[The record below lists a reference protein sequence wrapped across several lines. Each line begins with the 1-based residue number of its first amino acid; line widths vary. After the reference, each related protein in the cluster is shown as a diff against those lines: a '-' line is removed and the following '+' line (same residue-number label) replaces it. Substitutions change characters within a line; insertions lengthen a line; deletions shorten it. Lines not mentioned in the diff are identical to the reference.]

1 MNFVVWDLLFNI
13 VRRNDAASQAANSKQ
28 PDGLRQIA
36 SGVPAGEVGS
46 SSTFHIAQ
54 EAKVVVEDDNM
65 NENIAQAMS
74 LLLAARGRVLTLS
87 EQRVSQ
93 LHQLSSFR
101 TDVFWL
107 QLLVPAIPQLF
118 KPPMIT
124 SSDLGPLISN
134 NPTLAHPVIVAL
146 LTQPPS
152 KLTSLGLST
161 YLDVLK
167 HMPPTLSSIDLLG
180 RLLHDPTEITDFT
193 TGGRITVADL
203 ICIEVLGRFI
213 HESINWLDNAERE
226 EREGLVSDDRF
237 AKGVQNVGGFN
248 LDLLQT
254 N

>member
-1 MNFVVWDLLFNI
+1 
-13 VRRNDAASQAANSKQ
+13 
-28 PDGLRQIA
+28 
-36 SGVPAGEVGS
+36 
-46 SSTFHIAQ
+46 
-54 EAKVVVEDDNM
+54 
-65 NENIAQAMS
+65 
-74 LLLAARGRVLTLS
+74 
-87 EQRVSQ
+87 
-93 LHQLSSFR
+93 
-101 TDVFWL
+101 
-107 QLLVPAIPQLF
+107 
-118 KPPMIT
+118 MIT

-134 NPTLAHPVIVAL
+134 NPMLAHPVIVAL

-167 HMPPTLSSIDLLG
+167 HMPPTLSSFDLLG

-203 ICIEVLGRFI
+203 ICIEVLGRCI
-213 HESINWLDNAERE
+213 HESIQWLDNAERE

-248 LDLLQT
+248 LDLLQS